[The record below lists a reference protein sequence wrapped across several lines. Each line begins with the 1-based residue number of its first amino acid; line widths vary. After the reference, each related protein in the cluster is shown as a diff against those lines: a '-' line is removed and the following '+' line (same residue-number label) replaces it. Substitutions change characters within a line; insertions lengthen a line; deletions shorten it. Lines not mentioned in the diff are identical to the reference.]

1 MHHASLGADEITS
14 STPALV
20 GITVEDKGER
30 AKRASLLEDENT
42 RDEVREM
49 ATDGGYIL
57 YPLLS

>member
-1 MHHASLGADEITS
+1 M
-14 STPALV
+14 
-20 GITVEDKGER
+20 
-30 AKRASLLEDENT
+30 RASLLEDENT